1 MDVRI
6 PRELRNLIL
15 KSTDR
20 RKHMKRIVLGVILL
34 ISSMA
39 LFLSACSGS
48 SNGNDDPQEYEDVMD
63 YYGCPNSKRIK
74 KLNLKK
80 RRIG

>member
-1 MDVRI
+1 
-6 PRELRNLIL
+6 
-15 KSTDR
+15 
-20 RKHMKRIVLGVILL
+20 MKKIVLGVILL

-48 SNGNDDPQEYEDVMD
+48 LGGNDDPQEYEDVQD